1 VDDEQLRYQDRTDTP
16 AYPLPV
22 ADRQGRTSTLL
33 LVGALVLVLLAG
45 GAGFLLERSSGSATG
60 SGAAAVAT
68 AGDTSTPTGNAGGGS
83 TGGGGTASPGPQGF
97 ATYTNPRFGFRT
109 LYPADFTAQT
119 QSSNGDGMEWVG
131 GTEGTTTVTAYGANT
146 GDGTTPDEELTTLS
160 DGIDVT
166 YSHVKGD
173 VVTVSGFKDGGD
185 TVVYIR
191 EVVGPGSSATLQ
203 WTYPAADKGRWDAAV
218 AATAAAFRPGD
229 LSTGH

>member
-45 GAGFLLERSSGSATG
+45 GTGFLLERSSTRATG

-68 AGDTSTPTGNAGGGS
+68 PGDTSAPTGNAGSSS
-83 TGGGGTASPGPQGF
+83 TGGGTASHTPQGF

-185 TVVYIR
+185 TVVHIR
-191 EVVGPGSSATLQ
+191 EVVGPGSSATLR
-203 WTYPAADKGRWDAAV
+203 WTYPAAEKGRWDAAV